1 MKKISILLLIVFS
14 GFSFAKDT
22 AIKNI
27 DYMSVLKS
35 ESNLQLNKTINKAIA
50 DAQVFSTSRMQRI
63 MEHSLK
69 FEPRIVG
76 GRETEIGNY
85 PWMVSFAYY
94 GQNGKLKS
102 FCGGSLVDKKWVLT
116 AAHCEIQSTDVV
128 IIGRHDLTQGNGT
141 VVNIRRF
148 VPHEQYNSN
157 TSDKDIALVELELS
171 VETVA
176 PIALNQS
183 TNIVDGTSVTVI
195 GWGHLSEGGLA
206 SNTLQEVSVP
216 TVPHNLCKNSYS
228 NLTENMLCAGEQQGG
243 KDSCQG
249 DSGGPLI
256 KKINNKWT
264 QVGVV
269 SFGIGCARENYYG
282 VYTRVSNFSNWITL
296 KITSP
301 ELALQ

>member
-76 GRETEIGNY
+76 GRETVIGNY

-94 GQNGKLKS
+94 DQNGKLKS

-116 AAHCEIQSTDVV
+116 AAHCEIQPTDVV
-128 IIGRHDLTQGNGT
+128 IIGRHDLTQENGT

-171 VETVA
+171 VEAVA

-216 TVPHNLCKNSYS
+216 TVPHILCKNSYS